1 MGQPRQQGRGG
12 GALVTALES
21 FCLSW
26 EVARDRFQSC
36 QSSRCLLT
44 YCLKTEFLK
53 KRRKEMNRDLGV
65 SYFKRVQ

>member
-1 MGQPRQQGRGG
+1 M
-12 GALVTALES
+12 TTLES

-26 EVARDRFQSC
+26 EVARERFQSC

-44 YCLKTEFLK
+44 YCLKTVSKK
-53 KRRKEMNRDLGV
+53 KRRKEMDRDLGV